1 MTKDAMK
8 PAFMLALAA
17 IMGLVAVAAAVRIY
31 MGVVYLMPL
40 DLIVVMGASVVGGVY
55 LGRYLVAKGRA

>member
-31 MGVVYLMPL
+31 MGVVSLMPL

>member
-8 PAFMLALAA
+8 PAYMLALAA
-17 IMGLVAVAAAVRIY
+17 MMGLIAVAAAVRIY
-31 MGVVYLMPL
+31 MGVVSLMPL

>member
-8 PAFMLALAA
+8 PAFMLALAV
-17 IMGLVAVAAAVRIY
+17 IMALVAVTAAARIY
-31 MGVVYLMPL
+31 MGMASLMPL
-40 DLIVVMGASVVGGVY
+40 DLIVVMGASAVGGVY